1 MFAPDVPAQVPPV
14 LAENAPDGAL
24 AEALAR
30 AAAAEARLARLGA
43 RVERERRARAEAESL
58 AERGLR
64 DLYERQ
70 REVELL
76 AAVSAAANSARS
88 AEEVLEFALERVCAH
103 TGWPLG
109 HVLVREVPDEEEAVY
124 AGPGP
129 WLVSTGRWHGAA
141 PRHAALRATSA
152 RTRFAPGV
160 GLPGRVLASGAP
172 AWAEDLSAAPC
183 LPREGAAVAA
193 GLRSG
198 FAVPVLV
205 GDEVGAVL
213 EFYTELSAPPDE
225 GLLALAASV
234 GTQLGRV
241 FERGRAEAAVRAS
254 GAQLRAV
261 FDHAAV
267 GIALHDSEGWILEA
281 NRAYQQLLGYT
292 RDELLTMRASQ
303 LSPPDDLDV
312 IREPLR
318 ALKARQC
325 DRVMV
330 EKRLVRKDGAVRTYA
345 LTVSRLEATGQDAG
359 LVAMLQDV
367 TDHRALQEE
376 LVYRAYHDPLTA
388 LANRARLRER
398 AAAALGASGE
408 RADRV
413 AVLVLDLDGF
423 KLVNDSAG
431 HTVGDALLVQVAA
444 RLLHATRGSDL
455 VARLGGDEFAVLLD
469 DVGGDA
475 DATRV
480 ADRIVESLGRPF
492 TVQGTTAVVGV
503 SVGIARGGLADLAPS
518 DGTASLEPVDAL
530 LRDADLALYAA
541 KARGKGQAVVFE
553 RAMHASAVERVAL
566 EAAMRRGLD
575 CGEFFLVY
583 QPIVHLGTGAL
594 AGVESLVRWRTPER
608 GVVSPAQFIPLAE
621 ETGLIRPLGRWVLEE
636 ACRQGAAWIAAAP
649 DAPAFSVT
657 ANVSGR
663 QLQQPG
669 FVAEV
674 EAALAESGFPAER
687 LVVELTESTVVH
699 HPDVARRRLTA
710 LKALGVRVAID
721 DFGTGYSALSY
732 LRQFPIDVLKIDKS
746 FVDEIAGGG
755 QPAALAAAI
764 VALGDA
770 LSLRTVAEG
779 VETAEQA
786 AALGRMGC
794 ALGQGYHFSRPV
806 HPEAIAAG
814 WIRPG

>member
-1 MFAPDVPAQVPPV
+1 MVAPDAGVPAAAEEVP
-14 LAENAPDGAL
+14 AGAL
-24 AEALAR
+24 AQALAR
-30 AAAAEARLARLGA
+30 AEAAEARVARLEA
-43 RVERERRARAEAESL
+43 RVGRERRARVEAESL
-58 AERGLR
+58 GELGLR

-70 REVELL
+70 REIELL
-76 AAVSAAANSARS
+76 AAVSAAANRARS
-88 AEEVLEFALERVCAH
+88 EEEVLEFALERMCAH
-103 TGWPLG
+103 TGWSLG
-109 HVLVREVPDEEEAVY
+109 HVLKREMPSEEEAVY

-129 WLVSTGRWHGAA
+129 WLVSTGCWYGAG
-141 PRHAALRATSA
+141 PRHAALQTTTA
-152 RTRFAPGV
+152 RCRFAPGV
-160 GLPGRVLASGAP
+160 GLPGRVLATGAP
-172 AWAEDLSAAPC
+172 VWAEDLSAAPC
-183 LPREGAAVAA
+183 LPREGAAVGA

-213 EFYTELSAPPDE
+213 EFFTETPTAPDA

-241 FERGRAEAAVRAS
+241 FERERAAAAVRAS
-254 GAQLRAV
+254 EARLRAV

-267 GIALHDSEGWILEA
+267 GIALHDREGWVLEA

-292 RDELLTMRASQ
+292 RDELLTMRAAQ
-303 LSPPDDLDV
+303 LSPPEEADV
-312 IREPLR
+312 TREPVR
-318 ALKARQC
+318 ALKARLC
-325 DRVMV
+325 DRVTV
-330 EKRLVRKDGAVRTYA
+330 EKRMLRKDGAIRLCA
-345 LTVSRLEATGQDAG
+345 LTVSLLDGGDQG
-359 LVAMLQDV
+359 PGMVGMLQDV

-376 LVYRAYHDPLTA
+376 LVYRAYHDPLTG

-398 AAAALGASGE
+398 TAAALGEPGD
-408 RADRV
+408 RADRL

-444 RLLHATRGSDL
+444 RLQHATRGSDL

-480 ADRIVESLGRPF
+480 AERIVESLGRPF
-492 TVQGTTAVVGV
+492 VVHGTTAVVGV
-503 SVGIARGGLADLAPS
+503 SVGIARGGLTDQAPP

-553 RAMHASAVERVAL
+553 PGMHASAVERVAL
-566 EAAMRRGLD
+566 EAAMRRGLED
-575 CGEFFLVY
+575 GEFFLAY
-583 QPIVHLGTGAL
+583 QPIVHLATGAL
-594 AGVESLVRWRTPER
+594 AGVESLVRWRAPDR
-608 GVVSPAQFIPLAE
+608 GVVSPAQFIPVAE

-649 DAPAFSVT
+649 GAPAFSVT
-657 ANVSGR
+657 VNVSGR

-674 EAALAESGFPAER
+674 EAALATSGFPAER
-687 LVVELTESTVVH
+687 LVIELTESSVVH

-764 VALGDA
+764 VALGEA

-806 HPEAIAAG
+806 EPEAVAAG
-814 WIRPG
+814 WIGRG